1 MEIKYSGFISI
12 AGRPNVGKSTLLN
25 AIIGEKIAIVSPKPQ
40 TTRNRIIGIKNV
52 DDKQMVFI
60 DTPGLHKPQ
69 NALGDFMM
77 KTANENIRD
86 TDIVILVVE
95 PKDTIAPIEQKVI
108 DGIKAMGQNSILVIN
123 KVDTV
128 KDKPLIMKTIS
139 VFSKAH
145 DFDAVVPL
153 SASRNKG
160 VDILESELLK
170 LIPEGVQYY
179 PDDMVSDQPARVRVA
194 EIIREKMLY
203 LLSDEIPHG
212 IAIDVTRYH
221 EREDKDICDI
231 SVDIIC
237 ERNSHKSI
245 VIGKDGSMLKK
256 IATEARIDIEDML
269 GSKINLKCWVR
280 VKESWRENKY
290 LMKNYGFDSED

>member
-1 MEIKYSGFISI
+1 MEVKYSGFISL

-25 AIIGEKIAIVSPKPQ
+25 ALIGEKIAIVSPKPQ
-40 TTRNRIIGIKNV
+40 TTRNRIIGIKTV

-95 PKDTIAPIEQKVI
+95 PKNTIAPAEQRVI
-108 DGIKAMGQNSILVIN
+108 DSIKQNGQNSILVIN

-128 KDKPLIMKTIS
+128 KDKPLIMNTIS
-139 VFSKAH
+139 IFAKAH
-145 DFDAVVPL
+145 DFDAVIPL
-153 SASRNKG
+153 SASKNKG
-160 VDILESELLK
+160 VDILEKELIK
-170 LIPEGVQYY
+170 LLPEGCAYY
-179 PDDMVSDQPARVRVA
+179 PEDMVSDQPARVRVA

-203 LLSDEIPHG
+203 NLADEIPHG
-212 IAIDVTRYH
+212 VAIDVTSYH

-231 SVDIIC
+231 SVDIVC
-237 ERNSHKSI
+237 ERKGHKSI
-245 VIGKDGSMLKK
+245 IIGKNGEMLKK
-256 IATEARIDIEDML
+256 IASSARVDIEDML
-269 GSKINLKCWVR
+269 GQQINLKCWVR
-280 VKESWRENKY
+280 VKEDWRENTH
-290 LMKNYGFDSED
+290 LMKNYGFDDEM